1 GAVPT
6 RGLAVLR
13 ELLARTEQ
21 IEDLRH
27 LFGALGYRAAWEPVA
42 PEPWLGP
49 AAAATGAVRAALV
62 ARHEA
67 FRVFALDARD
77 AESAA
82 RAAARRLAARA
93 ERGLV
98 CALGIAPR
106 RLVCAGW
113 RAASRGPAVRVAALP
128 LERAGAGALETLE
141 RFRPLPGET
150 SLALSLRIGEALA
163 SEGVTPRFFRAFR
176 ATLERLTDRLTA
188 PPSRADAGAVP
199 VLRAGEGLARRRPAL
214 SGPPLRSLSRRP
226 PPLPAARLRP
236 AVLR

>member
-13 ELLARTEQ
+13 ERLARTEQ

-49 AAAATGAVRAALV
+49 AAAATGAARAALV

-82 RAAARRLAARA
+82 WSARSASRHGGWCARGGAPRAAGPRFASPRCRSSARA
-93 ERGLV
+93 PARSKPSSGS
-98 CALGIAPR
+98 APCR
-106 RLVCAGW
+106 ARPRW
-113 RAASRGPAVRVAALP
+113 R
-128 LERAGAGALETLE
+128 
-141 RFRPLPGET
+141 
-150 SLALSLRIGEALA
+150 
-163 SEGVTPRFFRAFR
+163 
-176 ATLERLTDRLTA
+176 
-188 PPSRADAGAVP
+188 
-199 VLRAGEGLARRRPAL
+199 
-214 SGPPLRSLSRRP
+214 
-226 PPLPAARLRP
+226 
-236 AVLR
+236 